1 MRAELTGERARERKL
16 GYQVKLFKRGYDGG
30 PDSGVT
36 GYWLIE
42 WKRGFSI
49 VLLHFSPGSREAFHS
64 HAFNAVTLWL
74 KGRITEEPIYLINGN
89 PCGTTVESNVK
100 RWKPGQIKWTSR
112 SRFHRV
118 IAGGQGAWALSIRG
132 PWKDTWQE
140 HKNGRLIKLT
150 SGRVEV

>member
-1 MRAELTGERARERKL
+1 M
-16 GYQVKLFKRGYDGG
+16 KLFKRGYDGG

-64 HAFNAVTLWL
+64 HAFNAWTLWL
-74 KGRITEEPIYLINGN
+74 R
-89 PCGTTVESNVK
+89 GTVVEQDVFSSIFPSRDAK
-100 RWKPGQIKWTSR
+100 IWKPGQIKRTPSTK
-112 SRFHRV
+112 FHRV
-118 IAGGQGAWALSIRG
+118 IAEENGAWALSIRG
-132 PWKDTWQE
+132 PWKDSWQE
-140 HKNGRLIKLT
+140 YKNNRLINLT

>member
-49 VLLHFSPGSREAFHS
+49 VLLHFSPGSREAYHS
-64 HAFNAVTLWL
+64 HAFNAVTWWL
-74 KGRITEEPIYLINGN
+74 RGSVLEEDLDG
-89 PCGTTVESNVK
+89 
-100 RWKPGQIKWTSR
+100 RWKHWRPSHQPKFTPR
-112 SRFHRV
+112 DKFHRV
-118 IAGGQGAWALSIRG
+118 HGEEDTGAWALSIRG
-132 PWKDTWQE
+132 PWAKNWQE
-140 HKNGRLIKLT
+140 YKNDHLINLT